1 MNNPKQTPSY
11 PLDLGGP
18 GKCIQRKKPMV
29 SKKLKSQDPCFVF
42 LHALT
47 IPFPGL
53 HSWTEF
59 PHLSMVALTHHLS
72 AREVEAGCAGVQ
84 SQPWIQNKLEASPG
98 HMKPWFQNESL
109 LKDNSQNMPT
119 LCFRWVVFF
128 VLFCYRL
135 FPHFID
141 KRRSPLWNRLLP
153 VFG

>member
-18 GKCIQRKKPMV
+18 GKCIQR
-29 SKKLKSQDPCFVF
+29 
-42 LHALT
+42 
-47 IPFPGL
+47 
-53 HSWTEF
+53 E
-59 PHLSMVALTHHLS
+59 
-72 AREVEAGCAGVQ
+72 
-84 SQPWIQNKLEASPG
+84 N
-98 HMKPWFQNESL
+98 PWFQRSWSHKTLVLFSYMHSQSPSQGSILGRSSHTLVRWRLPIISALGRLRQGAQEFRVSL
-109 LKDNSQNMPT
+109 EYRTNLKPALATWNLDFKMNLFSKTTVKTCRPFVSDE
-119 LCFRWVVFF
+119 LCF

>member
-53 HSWTEF
+53 HSWMEF
-59 PHLSMVALTHHLS
+59 PHLSMVALTYHLGRLRQGAQEFRVS
-72 AREVEAGCAGVQ
+72 
-84 SQPWIQNKLEASPG
+84 LEYRTNL
-98 HMKPWFQNESL
+98 KPALVTWNLDFKMNLFSKTTVKTCRPFVSDE
-109 LKDNSQNMPT
+109 
-119 LCFRWVVFF
+119 LCF